1 LFQASGLGALLLLS
15 TLGEGGAQPTVQ
27 LAEHGLAAAI
37 AISSMMTPSGW
48 RPARSVVVS
57 FAVFLALACASAA
70 IAPYGYAAF
79 LTCWELVAFTA
90 IAWAAARCGD
100 RLPESLAPWLAAG
113 IAAHGLAALGER
125 LLGETRPATTFF
137 NTNHLA
143 AWLVAASFVVG
154 GTLPEWTS
162 RARAAG
168 ILAIAVGVAAFAA
181 SGSRGA
187 VLAVAASGAVWLAA
201 SPSLDRRRLRIA
213 IVVLAA
219 AVTAG
224 AVGAAWRFATSQDP
238 FAFQRIDIWRASTGA
253 LAEDPLFGTG
263 PGQFRIAASHLNFP
277 LERQT
282 LRYARSFPTPHSDLL
297 RAACEF
303 GIPAAVA
310 LAVTLGL
317 VVMGTVRRRREGLL
331 RGASPAAAAAL
342 AGLLTQGAL
351 DDLTG
356 RPALYLLAAALV
368 GSLVAARCERSAPLE
383 SKRARVAVGAAA
395 ILGFLVLDVSPWL
408 AWRAEQ
414 DLPGAPAGAR
424 LAIVDRALGLNP
436 YVASL
441 WMRRA
446 EVIAG
451 APDSW
456 SIERYAFARESAEQ
470 AMRLSPADATLV
482 KGAARIDALACRTF
496 FPVVAFRRQVARRFE
511 LVEALAPH
519 DAFATMEE
527 ATTILELGDPG
538 GAAAAAA
545 RAEAIE
551 PRAAAPRLLRAEALA
566 AQGNAAAARKELDAA
581 RALAAAGAPEAG
593 VSAYHAGLLR
603 LPAGRAEALEQRLD
617 STASPAQTP

>member
-1 LFQASGLGALLLLS
+1 VLLLVS
-15 TLGEGGAQPTVQ
+15 TLGEGGARPTVQ
-27 LAEHGLAAAI
+27 LAEHGLASAI
-37 AISSMMTPSGW
+37 AIVSMTTPSGW
-48 RPARSVVVS
+48 RPARSVVVA
-57 FAVFLALACASAA
+57 FAVFLAFACASAA

-90 IAWAAARCGD
+90 VAWAAARCGD
-100 RLPESLAPWLAAG
+100 RLPQSLAPWLAAG
-113 IAAHGLAALGER
+113 VAAHGLAALAQR
-125 LLGETRPATTFF
+125 FQGETRPATTFF

-154 GTLPEWTS
+154 GALPEWTG

-168 ILAIAVGVAAFAA
+168 IAAIAVGVAAFAA

-187 VLAVAASGAVWLAA
+187 LLAVASSGAAWLASA
-201 SPSLDRRRLRIA
+201 APSLDRRRLRIA

-224 AVGAAWRFATSQDP
+224 AVGAAWRFTTSRDP
-238 FAFQRIDIWRASTGA
+238 FALQRLDIWRASTGA
-253 LAEDPLFGTG
+253 IAESPLFGTG
-263 PGQFRIAASHLNFP
+263 PGQFHVASNHLNFP

-303 GIPAAVA
+303 GIPAAAA
-310 LAVTLGL
+310 LGVTLGL
-317 VVMGTVRRRREGLL
+317 VVLCAVKRRREGLL
-331 RGASPAAAAAL
+331 SGASLAAGAAL
-342 AGLLTQGAL
+342 AGLATQGGV

-368 GSLVAARCERSAPLE
+368 GSLVAARCERSVPLE
-383 SKRARVAVGAAA
+383 TRRARAAVLAAA
-395 ILGFLVLDVSPWL
+395 IPAFLVLDVAPWR

-414 DLPGAPAGAR
+414 ILPGAPPGAR
-424 LAIVDRALGLNP
+424 LAIVDRALSQNP

-451 APDSW
+451 DPDSW
-456 SIERYAFARESAEQ
+456 SIERYGFARESAEQ
-470 AMRLSPADATLV
+470 AMRLSPNDATLV

-496 FPVVAFRRQVARRFE
+496 FPAVAFRRQVARRFE
-511 LVEALAPH
+511 LAETLAPH
-519 DAFATMEE
+519 DTFTTMEA
-527 ATTILELGDPG
+527 ATTLLGLGDPA
-538 GAAAAAA
+538 GAASEAA

-566 AQGNAAAARKELDAA
+566 DKGDAAAARKELEAA
-581 RALAAAGAPEAG
+581 RALAAAGAGEAG
-593 VSAYHAGLLR
+593 ASPYHAGLLR
-603 LPAGRAEALEQRLD
+603 LPAGRAEALERRLG
-617 STASPAQTP
+617 SPAPPAAQTP